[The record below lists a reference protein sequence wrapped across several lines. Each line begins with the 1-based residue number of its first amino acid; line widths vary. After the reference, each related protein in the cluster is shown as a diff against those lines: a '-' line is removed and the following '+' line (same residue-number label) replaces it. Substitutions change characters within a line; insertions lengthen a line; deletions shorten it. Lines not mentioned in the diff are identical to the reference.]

1 MEWDI
6 AAAGIM
12 VGFVIGLTGMGGG
25 ALMTP
30 ILVLL
35 FHVDPSAAISSD
47 VVASFFLKPV
57 GGAVH
62 ARRGTVNWRMVRWL
76 SVGSVPAALAGAF
89 VIDRLA
95 GQGLE
100 DAIKHLL
107 GWMLLVAG
115 LATLAKVAVQIR
127 RRIVNDAL
135 MDPALVRPLPTVAIG
150 VLGGFVVG
158 LTSVGSGS
166 IMIVCLMLLYPM
178 LSSRETVGTDLV
190 QAVPLVGAA
199 ALGHLLFGEFHLGL
213 TASVL
218 VGALPGVWAGAH
230 ISSRA
235 GDHYIRPV
243 LVAVLVVIGLKLLD
257 VPNPAL
263 LAVTVTALAALV
275 AWFVV
280 SARRT
285 VPAAVVAVADA
296 ADVVT

>member
-6 AAAGIM
+6 ATAGIT

-100 DAIKHLL
+100 EAIKHLL

-115 LATLAKVAVQIR
+115 LATLAKVAVQVR

-178 LSSRETVGTDLV
+178 LSSREMVGTDLV

-243 LVAVLVVIGLKLLD
+243 LVAVLIVIGLKLLD

-285 VPAAVVAVADA
+285 VPAAVVAVADT